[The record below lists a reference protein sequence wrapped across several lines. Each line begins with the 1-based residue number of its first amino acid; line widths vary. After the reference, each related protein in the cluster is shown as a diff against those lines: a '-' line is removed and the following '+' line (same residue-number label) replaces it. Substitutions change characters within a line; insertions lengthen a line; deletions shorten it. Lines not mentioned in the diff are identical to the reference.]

1 MKDAYPAFLAKQK
14 IHLLLHLPEVMM
26 QFGPPSAYNTERY
39 ILEVFKFQIRLH
51 LTGVNLL
58 TH

>member
-14 IHLLLHLPEVMM
+14 ILLLLHLPEVMM